1 MWKRSLRNRL
11 IYILPYLVVASSIA
25 FEISVIA
32 VIALVDQGGT
42 IIPIPFGLFWLL
54 LIVWYAQMR
63 KYIDRPLKVLWNVFY
78 FSSKILVWSGLLV
91 GGVGYLFKQ
100 NAITYAGVII
110 ALIGVSILGMAVM
123 SLFLLIVLSIFFGG
137 RE

>member
-123 SLFLLIVLSIFFGG
+123 SLVLLAVLFMFFGG
-137 RE
+137 RK